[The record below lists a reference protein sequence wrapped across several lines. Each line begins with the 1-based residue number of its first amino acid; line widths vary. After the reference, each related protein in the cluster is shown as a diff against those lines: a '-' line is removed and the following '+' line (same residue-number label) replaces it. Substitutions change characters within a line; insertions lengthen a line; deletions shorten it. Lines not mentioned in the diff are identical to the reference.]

1 MNPRN
6 RTSSQFVSYGLYL
19 YFLGLSFRNTAKA
32 LSFLD
37 IVNISHVSIWNGCK
51 NTRQRKQHAG
61 KRTFQNILAYKKMKR
76 LSGLALNIS
85 GCGLLLP
92 NQKIKFVAERF
103 LSNVAE
109 KYGHYPVSAN
119 GGGAWCPQACRFLK
133 MEHHIRPHMKKV
145 SSKGLCNM

>member
-1 MNPRN
+1 
-6 RTSSQFVSYGLYL
+6 
-19 YFLGLSFRNTAKA
+19 
-32 LSFLD
+32 
-37 IVNISHVSIWNGCK
+37 
-51 NTRQRKQHAG
+51 
-61 KRTFQNILAYKKMKR
+61 MKR

-85 GCGLLLP
+85 GCGLCVEPKDKEILALSIS
-92 NQKIKFVAERF
+92 KEEYFVAERF